1 MNAYFVLFSTQDRMT
16 IDEAMHDMEM
26 FCAVKLRDVMWNH
39 SWLVADDTNDERILH
54 PDLIA
59 KKKNLIYKKSE
70 KLFFFVTDGKSGEQL
85 MDVFTTSTTSHVPH
99 SGRDPPG

>member
-59 KKKNLIYKKSE
+59 KKTPSYIKNLKNYFS
-70 KLFFFVTDGKSGEQL
+70 LLQ
-85 MDVFTTSTTSHVPH
+85 M
-99 SGRDPPG
+99 GRAANS